1 MVTKKDML
9 RKLKVTQL
17 RDLAKS
23 FELEAGGKKEDV
35 ITELSNKMKK
45 EDVFDQLNRLT
56 LTKPDFALFEHEM
69 VPVHEVMPEADLS
82 VILAKYNC
90 DKNAF
95 PKIKYTDSAIKFLG
109 ARPGDVVR
117 IKRKSITAGIADYY
131 RLVTK

>member
-23 FELEAGGKKEDV
+23 FEIESGGKKEDV

-45 EDVFDQLNRLT
+45 EDVFDQLSKLT
-56 LTKPDFALFEHEM
+56 MTKPEFDLFQHEF
-69 VPVHEVMPEADLS
+69 VPAHEVMPDGDVSALM
-82 VILAKYNC
+82 LKYNC
-90 DKNAF
+90 SKTAL
-95 PKIKYTDSAIKFLG
+95 PKIKYTDPAIKYLG

-117 IKRKSITAGIADYY
+117 IKRKSITAGMSEYY
-131 RLVTK
+131 RLVTR

>member
-23 FELEAGGKKEDV
+23 FEIEAGGKKEDV

-45 EDVFDQLNRLT
+45 EDVFDQLSRLT
-56 LTKPDFALFEHEM
+56 LTKPDFDLFQHEM
-69 VPVHEVMPEADLS
+69 VPVHEVMPEGDLS
-82 VILAKYNC
+82 AILTKYNC

-95 PKIKYTDSAIKFLG
+95 PKIKYTDPAIKFLG

-117 IKRKSITAGIADYY
+117 IKRKSITAGMSEYY
-131 RLVTK
+131 RLVTR